1 MYLSVMLLG
10 EGIAVE
16 QDELEPL
23 FHEMM
28 WSSSYPME
36 RIAHLSWDP
45 VTLVRGGCIIRIG
58 SGGS

>member
-1 MYLSVMLLG
+1 MPLG

-23 FHEMM
+23 FLEMM
-28 WSSSYPME
+28 WPSSNSME
-36 RIAHLSWDP
+36 RLTHLSWES
-45 VTLVRGGCIIRIG
+45 VTLARDGCIIRIG